1 MTEAPQ
7 IKTYNGK
14 WKIRKANS
22 PMDGER
28 GGGEG
33 EGKKDE
39 SFRVTYG

>member
-1 MTEAPQ
+1 MENKEQ
-7 IKTYNGK
+7 
-14 WKIRKANS
+14 ANS

-39 SFRVTYG
+39 SFRVTCFYHYGSLNFTC